1 MKRFCSFAL
10 LAATAVGCADRKE
23 AARADSLQAV
33 SAEQSRLAFQLS
45 AQKDSLTSVVLDADA
60 FISRIDSQVSRVK
73 GLPKKGAGREPESP
87 VEQQLQQRKLM
98 LARVTALVERA
109 QATAKQLD
117 ASRKRERALKGEN
130 AELRAET
137 DRSRVLVAELGETIK
152 RQVATI
158 DGLTARVD
166 SLSTENAELG
176 KELHQM
182 TVAENRAFYI
192 VGTER
197 ELLEKKVIVRSRGAN
212 LLIARVGRT
221 LQPARTLDRSLFQQV
236 DLRSA
241 DKITMPKANKRYRVV
256 SRQSL
261 ADAEFAQRDKDAFR
275 GTLAIKN
282 AQQFWAPSKYLII
295 VEL

>member
-1 MKRFCSFAL
+1 
-10 LAATAVGCADRKE
+10 
-23 AARADSLQAV
+23 
-33 SAEQSRLAFQLS
+33 
-45 AQKDSLTSVVLDADA
+45 
-60 FISRIDSQVSRVK
+60 
-73 GLPKKGAGREPESP
+73 
-87 VEQQLQQRKLM
+87 
-98 LARVTALVERA
+98 
-109 QATAKQLD
+109 
-117 ASRKRERALKGEN
+117 
-130 AELRAET
+130 
-137 DRSRVLVAELGETIK
+137 VAELGETIK

-166 SLSTENAELG
+166 SLSTENVELG
-176 KELHQM
+176 KELHEM

-197 ELLEKKVIVRSRGAN
+197 ELLQKKVIVRSGGAN

-221 LQPARTLDRSLFQQV
+221 LQPARTLDRSLFKQV

-241 DKITMPKANKRYRVV
+241 DTITMPNSKKRYRVV

-261 ADAEFAQRDKDAFR
+261 DGAEFAQRDKDAFR

>member
-1 MKRFCSFAL
+1 MNRFSSLAL
-10 LAATAVGCADRKE
+10 LAATAVGCTDRKE

-45 AQKDSLTSVVLDADA
+45 AQKDSLTTVVLDADA
-60 FISRIDSQVSRVK
+60 FIARIDSQVSRVK
-73 GLPKKGAGREPESP
+73 GLPKKGAGKESESP
-87 VEQQLQQRKLM
+87 IEQQLQQRKLM
-98 LARVTALVERA
+98 LARVSALVERA
-109 QATAKQLD
+109 QATAKQLE

-137 DRSRVLVAELGETIK
+137 DRSRLLVAELGATIQ
-152 RQVATI
+152 RQSASI

-166 SLSTENAELG
+166 SLSSENRELG
-176 KELHQM
+176 KELHEM

-197 ELLEKKVIVRSRGAN
+197 DLLEKKVIVRSRGTN
-212 LLIARVGRT
+212 LLLARVGRT
-221 LQPARTLDRSLFQQV
+221 LQPARTLDRSLFKQV

-241 DKITMPKANKRYRVV
+241 DKITMPNASKRYRVV

-261 ADAEFAQRDKDAFR
+261 ADADFAERDKNAFR
-275 GTLAIKN
+275 GELQIKN
-282 AQQFWAPSKYLII
+282 AQQFWAASKYLII